1 MKSLAKRHIGRVI
14 ILVVLAMTF
23 SSCTQK
29 KSPQTSILPKGCQL
43 MAGDVVFRRGGGM
56 TSYAVLVADPEGNY
70 SHVGI
75 VAVSAGKKI
84 VIHAVPGE
92 PDYQGDSDRVKADT
106 PEQFFSTL
114 YASRGAIC
122 RHKDPAIAANAARLA
137 LKLFREH
144 ILFDHDYN
152 LKDTTRM
159 YCTELLA
166 YVYSRAGSPLV
177 SDTCGHNI
185 NLPGLHARCL
195 LPSDIYQSARLKH
208 IKSF

>member
-1 MKSLAKRHIGRVI
+1 MRHVRYVI

-29 KSPQTSILPKGCQL
+29 KNPQTCILPKGCQL
-43 MAGDVVFRRGGGM
+43 RAGDVVFRRGGGV

-75 VAVSAGKKI
+75 VADSAGKKI
-84 VIHAVPGE
+84 IIHAVPGE

-106 PEQFFSTL
+106 PEHFFSTL

-122 RHKDPAIAANAARLA
+122 RHKDPDIAAKASKLA
-137 LKLFREH
+137 LQMFRAH
-144 ILFDHDYN
+144 VLFDHDYN
-152 LKDTTRM
+152 LKDTTQM

-177 SDTCGHNI
+177 SVTCGHDI

-195 LPSDIYQSARLKH
+195 LPSDIYKSALLKH
-208 IKSF
+208 IISF